1 MATTHSPIMRSLLR
15 PTGIVGRFWRSTFT
29 TAMSV
34 SGSSPSTLAGRSV
47 PSRRVTTTLVA
58 LATTCWLVTM
68 TPFGR
73 MMKPVP
79 YPCTMRAPSGTK
91 KKSHGER
98 GGASRVDVTLTDTTA
113 PEARSTAATR
123 AVRRL
128 VPVCASAAV
137 RAATCAAAALTDT
150 LSVRVVEPRS
160 RHAAE
165 TSSRR
170 SAALRIGHQRAARRG
185 GGFGSLEVQL
195 RGIAGPYE
203 VEALRRRRRTG
214 ALIVARFEQH
224 LDVAEGTPPEADVH
238 HRAHQHPHHVVQE
251 AVGLDMKADPAARAS
266 LAPLR
271 SHDPAAIVPLGLTG
285 HGERAEIMCAVQQ
298 HGPRTKD
305 AEIQRPCERPFEGP
319 PKRRGGGLVSADVV
333 PVPATEGALSGVE
346 AGLHQLDFGDPAVR
360 WQQSVERAAQVV
372 GGPLSRGGEA
382 HAEAFRVDARVGTS
396 GCVGGNRAGEE
407 ALQDALE
414 LGLNRAAGRLALP
427 SDKPG
432 AVEVQ
437 RGEEGP
443 AHRPAI

>member
-1 MATTHSPIMRSLLR
+1 MATTHSPIMRSSLR

-113 PEARSTAATR
+113 PAARSTAA
-123 AVRRL
+123 V
-128 VPVCASAAV
+128 
-137 RAATCAAAALTDT
+137 LTDT

-224 LDVAEGTPPEADVH
+224 LDVTEGTPPEPDVR

-251 AVGLDMKADPAARAS
+251 AVGLDRKADPAARAS